1 MDSIDLLYSLQ
12 KSLQKQI
19 EKRNDSKLVDCL
31 RKEGTELEQDY
42 YNDEWYCGHCGEKF
56 LEGDG
61 LYFNTSGDGIEFCNK
76 CLNTEFSKIF
86 KRPTKYGE
94 YRYCSICEN
103 NLPKQKPFAFQCKK
117 TPETNL
123 CDGCVKD
130 PNESK
135 KSFTAAKKIIDKEI
149 SKLEVAEQ
157 KRIEFL
163 NSAETIAKPY
173 IEAGLGESFALAIGK
188 GVNPDDVLSSWEA
201 EWWKQYPDDDPL
213 LVAVLD
219 GKFTE
224 DEARYIN
231 DFRSGH
237 DILAIAC
244 IQEKITIQWA
254 RALLDCGF
262 NESPKSVEIIL
273 KGADPL
279 IISRLHKID
288 CNKELIPPK
297 LTEPVIMPSNEE

>member
-1 MDSIDLLYSLQ
+1 MDSRDLLNSLHN
-12 KSLQKQI
+12 LFEKQI
-19 EKRNDSKLVDCL
+19 EKSDAKLVQCL
-31 RKEGTELEQDY
+31 RIKGKQVEQDY
-42 YNDEWYCGHCGEKF
+42 YNDEWYCGVCGAEFQK
-56 LEGDG
+56 GGG
-61 LYFNTSGDGIEFCNK
+61 LYFNTNGDGIEFCND
-76 CLNTEFSKIF
+76 CLNKQFSKMF
-86 KRPTKYGE
+86 NRPTKYKNG
-94 YRYCSICEN
+94 YCNVCEN
-103 NLPKQKPFAFQCKK
+103 SLAEHKPFAFQCK
-117 TPETNL
+117 TQPDTNL

-130 PNESK
+130 PAESK
-135 KSFTAAKKIIDKEI
+135 KSFTTAKKIIDKEI
-149 SKLEVAEQ
+149 SKLEDAEQ

-188 GVNPDDVLSSWEA
+188 GVNPDDVLSLWEA

-231 DFRSGH
+231 DFRSDH
-237 DILAIAC
+237 DLLAVAC
-244 IQEKITIQWA
+244 IEEKITIQWA

-262 NESPKSVEIIL
+262 NQYPKSVEIIL

-297 LTEPVIMPSNEE
+297 LTEPVMPSNEE